1 MNRKLIAVIMA
12 VAKAT
17 VGFTV
22 MAVDDVDAAD
32 GTKQVY
38 VQVGKTDSTIA
49 LGINEGNYTQYEYK
63 LTWTMQIRD
72 QESSQVIAT
81 IENGTG
87 TLNTFY
93 VSPTT
98 IESNVPSDYNFT
110 ISLKQDSNTGVYI
123 VNITGKAQTTDAIS
137 FTLEPKIVLTIDS
150 VEKTIAYEPY
160 TIEVKVAESNEGK
173 FQVEIEYEKMAV
185 GQYFEGAIEPP
196 TGLDIKNYDWY
207 AVGLPDGL
215 TMSSNGTVSGIP
227 TEEGSGTFMVFATDS
242 TGAVLYDESVDYE
255 VGPRV
260 VSGPTTFNYKV
271 GTEGNLAYNPGKTY
285 VFEANDKIILSVTNV
300 GEEGEGT
307 PIDSDVEVSLIL
319 TGADGTAEVTTLGDD
334 DNIRGEFILRDNNND
349 ENNDENNNNESGSF
363 IVTISYGD
371 ETEQFRIYIVGQAAV
386 IGPEIFIIGS

>member
-1 MNRKLIAVIMA
+1 MNSKLIAVIMA
-12 VAKAT
+12 VAMAT

-38 VQVGKTDSTIA
+38 VQEDKTDSTIA
-49 LGINEGNYTQYEYK
+49 LGINEGNYTQYDYK
-63 LTWTMQIRD
+63 LTWTMQISG
-72 QESSQVIAT
+72 QESKQVIAT

-87 TLNTFY
+87 EPDTFY

-98 IESNVPSDYNFT
+98 IESDEPENYNFT

-137 FTLEPKIVLTIDS
+137 FTLNPEIVLTIDS
-150 VEKTIAYEPY
+150 VKKTIAYEPY
-160 TIEVKVAESNEGK
+160 TIEVTVAESNEGK
-173 FQVEIEYEKMAV
+173 FKVNFEDEKMAV

-227 TEEGSGTFMVFATDS
+227 TKEGSGTFMVFATDS
-242 TGAVLYDESVDYE
+242 TGAVLYDDSVSYE

-260 VSGPTTFNYKV
+260 VSGPTNFNYKV
-271 GTEGNLAYNPGKTY
+271 GTEVSLAYNQDKTY
-285 VFEANDKIILSVTNV
+285 VFDANEKIILSVTNV
-300 GEEGEGT
+300 AEEEGK
-307 PIDSDVEVSLIL
+307 PITTGVKVSLIL
-319 TGADGTAEVTTLGDD
+319 TANGTTDVTELGDSDNSGGQFTLRDGTNTD
-334 DNIRGEFILRDNNND
+334 
-349 ENNDENNNNESGSF
+349 ESGSF
-363 IVTISYGD
+363 IVTISYGE

>member
-12 VAKAT
+12 VAMAT

-38 VQVGKTDSTIA
+38 VQEGKTDSTIA
-49 LGINEGNYTQYEYK
+49 LGINEGNYTQYDYK
-63 LTWTMQIRD
+63 LTWTMEISG
-72 QESSQVIAT
+72 QESGQVIAT

-87 TLNTFY
+87 EPGTFY

-98 IESNVPSDYNFT
+98 IESSEPEKCNFT

-123 VNITGKAQTTDAIS
+123 VNITGKAQTTSAIS
-137 FTLEPKIVLTIDS
+137 FTLVPKIVLTIDS
-150 VEKTIAYEPY
+150 VEKIIAYEPY
-160 TIEVKVAESNEGK
+160 NIEVTVAESNEGT
-173 FQVEIEYEKMAV
+173 FEVEFEYEMAV
-185 GQYFEGAIEPP
+185 GQYFNGAIKPP
-196 TGLDIKNYDWY
+196 TGLDIENYDWY

-215 TMSSNGTVSGIP
+215 TMGSNGTVSGIP
-227 TEEGSGTFMVFATDS
+227 TKEGSGTFMVFATDS
-242 TGAVLYDESVDYE
+242 TGAVLYDDSVSYK

-260 VSGPTTFNYKV
+260 VSGPTDFNYKV
-271 GTEGNLAYNPGKTY
+271 GTEGNLAYNTGKTY

-307 PIDSDVEVSLIL
+307 PITSDVEVSLIL
-319 TGADGTAEVTTLGDD
+319 TGADGTAEVTTLGND
-334 DNIRGEFILRDNNND
+334 DNNGGKFILRDN
-349 ENNDENNNNESGSF
+349 NNDENNNNESGSF